1 MRYTKKGITFKKY
14 FSRVNE
20 AIDND
25 FHLEATWIIYSLL
38 EDRLKSLSIKKLG
51 LSLDRDN
58 VESTIIALKNEIKV
72 NPMLSRELSFEL
84 LESLD
89 KWRKERNNVFH
100 FLTQER
106 IGEAKLRL
114 ISLNGEALLRQ
125 IASAN
130 MRVKK
135 RLKAEAK

>member
-106 IGEAKLRL
+106 IDEAKLRL